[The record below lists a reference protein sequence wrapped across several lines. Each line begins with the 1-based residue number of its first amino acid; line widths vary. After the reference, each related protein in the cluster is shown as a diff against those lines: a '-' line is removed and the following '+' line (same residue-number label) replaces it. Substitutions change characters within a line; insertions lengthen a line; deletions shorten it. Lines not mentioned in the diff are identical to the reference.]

1 MQNVL
6 IPKRLFNHEFIS
18 GVGHKHLGSKK
29 TCWRGKRYILNLDYI
44 LAIFEATFR
53 VVLTPNFS
61 EQVLYLK
68 FQSDVGAF
76 GKSDTKKRKN
86 I

>member
-1 MQNVL
+1 M
-6 IPKRLFNHEFIS
+6 
-18 GVGHKHLGSKK
+18 
-29 TCWRGKRYILNLDYI
+29 NLDYI

-76 GKSDTKKRKN
+76 WQIRHKKAQKYLTHCP
-86 I
+86 IKALYLCEHDS